1 LSAVIIILFITFIFG
16 IKKKQFYKLR
26 KNFEFAIS
34 LPGAST
40 FATFVDSLQIAYN
53 YKGE

>member
-16 IKKKQFYKLR
+16 VKNKQFYKLI
-26 KNFEFAIS
+26 KNFKFAIS

-40 FATFVDSLQIAYN
+40 FLTFVDSLQIAYN
-53 YKGE
+53 YNGK